1 MNNVALTPT
10 EQKLQAIAAS
20 RLQVTP
26 EEVPLDQS
34 LLDDLGLDSF
44 DVVAVILEI
53 EQAFAPV
60 SLADKSAQELR
71 TLREVAA
78 YVDRQLA
85 AQ

>member
-1 MNNVALTPT
+1 MNNVALTHT